1 MPKQYRVVL
10 SDDERQ
16 ILETKCRDGG
26 LSFRQL
32 RRLRTLLL
40 ADEGETD
47 EAIAEQLDTHRSN
60 VERTRKRFCQ
70 DGLAAALGER
80 PRPGRPAKL
89 DGKAE
94 ALVVALACSQGP
106 EGQTR
111 WTLRQLAERLVALEV
126 VEAVSD
132 ETIRR
137 VLKKTSSSR
146 GRSDRGACRP
156 STANSYGGWKK
167 S

>member
-1 MPKQYRVVL
+1 MPKSYTVVL
-10 SDDERQ
+10 SDDDRQ
-16 ILETKCRDGG
+16 ILETRLHEGG

-40 ADEGETD
+40 AADGETD
-47 EAIAEQLDTHRSN
+47 AAIADELETHRSN
-60 VERTRKRFCQ
+60 VERTRKRFGQ
-70 DGLAAALGER
+70 HGLAAAVGEQ
-80 PRPGRPAKL
+80 PRAGRPAKL

-94 ALVVALACSQGP
+94 ALVVALACSQAP
-106 EGQTR
+106 EGRTR
-111 WTLRQLAERLVALEV
+111 WTLRQLAERLVGLEV
-126 VEAVSD
+126 VEEVSH

-146 GRSDRGACRP
+146 GKSGRGACPP
-156 STANSYGGWKK
+156 STANSSGGWRK